1 MMIHLYI
8 LIRVYYNVKH
18 YLICNNLIWLM
29 IINLK
34 LKKFYS
40 VIERKTN

>member
-18 YLICNNLIWLM
+18 YLICNNMIWLM
-29 IINLK
+29 ILK